1 MANNRLSAAL
11 AAALLVGCCS
21 VGAAAEVASSDSVA
35 ESAVSAASEPVQQET
50 AAPPDLSD
58 TALSADTRY
67 SVDEITEILKQHP
80 NAFTTAADPAAASS
94 AADHADQTAEDSTQ
108 TVTDHAQ
115 TVTDHAQT
123 VADSGTIWLKPF
135 NSYTPAEGYLLLLT
149 VIALSGAAIKL
160 IKYLWL

>member
-11 AAALLVGCCS
+11 AAAVLVGCCS
-21 VGAAAEVASSDSVA
+21 VGAFAEAASSDSA
-35 ESAVSAASEPVQQET
+35 SEPAVSAASEPVQQET
-50 AAPPDLSD
+50 AAPSDLSD
-58 TALSADTRY
+58 SALDNATTY
-67 SVDEITEILKQHP
+67 TPAEITEILKNHP

-94 AADHADQTAEDSTQ
+94 AVLSSTAEETSSADTPDQQQSTEP
-108 TVTDHAQ
+108 
-115 TVTDHAQT
+115 
-123 VADSGTIWLKPF
+123 GTIWLKPF

>member
-11 AAALLVGCCS
+11 AAAVLACCCS
-21 VGAAAEVASSDSVA
+21 VGAFAEAASSDSTS
-35 ESAVSAASEPVQQET
+35 ESVISSSASEPAVSGDA

-58 TALSADTRY
+58 AALGADTRY
-67 SVDEITEILKQHP
+67 SADEIAEILKQHP
-80 NAFTTAADPAAASS
+80 NAFTTAADPASSS
-94 AADHADQTAEDSTQ
+94 AAEETGSAADPDQQQSTEP
-108 TVTDHAQ
+108 D
-115 TVTDHAQT
+115 
-123 VADSGTIWLKPF
+123 TIWLKPF

>member
-11 AAALLVGCCS
+11 AAAVLACCCS
-21 VGAAAEVASSDSVA
+21 VGAFAEAASSDCVA
-35 ESAVSAASEPVQQET
+35 ESVSADSAASEPAVSEET

-58 TALSADTRY
+58 AALSADTRY

-80 NAFTTAADPAAASS
+80 NAFTTAADPATESSS
-94 AADHADQTAEDSTQ
+94 AAEETGSADTPDQQQSIEP
-108 TVTDHAQ
+108 
-115 TVTDHAQT
+115 
-123 VADSGTIWLKPF
+123 GTIWLKPF

-149 VIALSGAAIKL
+149 VIALSGAAFKL

>member
-11 AAALLVGCCS
+11 AAAVLACCCS
-21 VGAAAEVASSDSVA
+21 VGAFAEAASSDS
-35 ESAVSAASEPVQQET
+35 ASEPVPIDSAAVSAVQPET

-67 SVDEITEILKQHP
+67 SADEITEILKEHP
-80 NAFTTAADPAAASS
+80 NAFTAAADSSSS

-115 TVTDHAQT
+115 TV
-123 VADSGTIWLKPF
+123 ADSGTIWLKPF
-135 NSYTPAEGYLLLLT
+135 NDYTPAEGYLLLLT

>member
-11 AAALLVGCCS
+11 AAAVLACCCS
-21 VGAAAEVASSDSVA
+21 VGAFAEVASSDSVA
-35 ESAVSAASEPVQQET
+35 ESVPTDSAAVSAVQQET
-50 AAPPDLSD
+50 SAPPDLSES
-58 TALSADTRY
+58 ALSADTRY
-67 SVDEITEILKQHP
+67 SADEIAEILKQHP
-80 NAFTTAADPAAASS
+80 NAFTAAADPASS
-94 AADHADQTAEDSTQ
+94 AADHADQTAEDST
-108 TVTDHAQ
+108 Q

-149 VIALSGAAIKL
+149 VIALSGVAIKL